1 MKLLHPSAA
10 FVLASL
16 TLPTSAMIVAGA
28 SGGGNNANNTTQAQF
43 QSEYGLSFPNFG
55 NVVAYSDASGL
66 YLGYDA
72 STKDV
77 WVLTARHVSSSS
89 TQGAA
94 ITIDGL
100 VYERKSAGTDGFGLL
115 PGGDLR
121 LVRYGRSDLAVPSL
135 PAVNL
140 STTVPIASTSLLMI
154 GFGQN
159 RTENA
164 ATNDFSSDSTSLTVG
179 SGYHWSGNKIE
190 RWGTNQIEAE
200 FLDGLETAPVSGV
213 TGTFSL
219 GPYSTVGYMTDFD
232 QPGFGQW
239 RSSNEA
245 QGSLGDSG
253 GSAFHYSGGTWYLS
267 GIMSAVAPF
276 NGQASNSSAFGNL
289 SLLTDVASYS
299 GAIATSLNGVTLVP
313 EPTSMGLLM
322 VSVLTILTRRG
333 RRGHCWQTER

>member
-1 MKLLHPSAA
+1 MKLLLPSAA
-10 FVLASL
+10 LVLASL
-16 TLPTSAMIVAGA
+16 SLPASAMVVAGA

-43 QSEYGLSFPNFG
+43 QSEFGISFLNFG
-55 NVVAYSDASGL
+55 NVVSYSDASGL
-66 YLGYDA
+66 YLGYNA

-77 WVLTARHVSSSS
+77 WVLTARHISSSN
-89 TQGAA
+89 TQGST

-100 VYERKSAGTDGFGLL
+100 VYDRKPDGTDGFGLL

-121 LVRYGRSDLAVPSL
+121 LVRYGRSDLAVPTL

-140 STTVPIASTSLLMI
+140 STTVPTASTTLVMI

-164 ATNDFSSDSTSLTVG
+164 TTNRFFQDSTSVTVG
-179 SGYHWSGNKIE
+179 SGYHWSGTNVE

-200 FLDGLETAPVSGV
+200 FLDALETVPVSGV

-219 GPYSTVGYMTDFD
+219 GPYSTIGYMTDFD
-232 QPGFGQW
+232 QPGSGQW
-239 RSSNEA
+239 FSSNEA

-253 GSAFHYSGGTWYLS
+253 GSAFYYSGGKWYLS
-267 GIMSAVAPF
+267 GIMSSVAPF
-276 NGQASNSSAFGNL
+276 NGQASNTSAFGNL

-299 GAIATSLNGVTLVP
+299 GAIGTSLSGVTLIP
-313 EPTSMGLLM
+313 EPTGLGLLM
-322 VSVLTILTRRG
+322 VSVLTMLTRRG
-333 RRGHCWQTER
+333 RTRG